1 MSHEFL
7 GRANAPAHPG
17 RHRRGGAE
25 SWTPPLPQH
34 RPVRH
39 HAAGRVTDPPAV
51 LPPQAGYGH
60 GGGVGSSPE
69 DCPVRNSG
77 DAVGAYPA
85 MAEWPAQQYATRY
98 PGDPMPT
105 DPVLAGSLSP
115 HQPTR
120 HPGDPLAADRATT
133 GWPAQPYAAQHPAD
147 PVSSGS
153 LPLNPPWQRHT
164 DGPADP
170 VSSGSLPLNHP
181 WQRHTDGPADP
192 VSSGSLPL
200 NHPWQR
206 HTDGPADPVSSGSLP
221 LNHPWQRHTD
231 RPADGRAPADP
242 VMSGCLPLP
251 SLPQPRGGRPAP
263 LFPAVHGSLPLE
275 AFEDYEAED
284 YEDFEDDPA
293 GPSPAESRADQ
304 AARRTRVSL
313 ASPAPRGVDVD
324 EDDARIYS
332 APPIDGLGGFT
343 IGSVPAS
350 VTPPK
355 TWRKAAW
362 FATGAS
368 GAVVVGLLCAGSF
381 LVGKPPVDQ
390 AVQGAWPGYQGA
402 PAVVDPT
409 SGQRPPTEGGSAAGP
424 ESAAPSETTPGKTSG
439 GGAGPVDGVAP
450 PPAGST
456 EAPATPT
463 TGAATPDRTPR
474 KPPVTPAQRETPVK
488 SPWWY
493 SFPPDAQ
500 TMGDNSE
507 KFFNTVTTDPA
518 AASSVTTGELHD
530 QGPQALAR
538 RYAGIAYFEVKKV
551 SIDQQRGV
559 TVNTVEITH
568 TDGTKTVE
576 ERTLTF
582 GDGDKIT
589 ADGQ

>member
-1 MSHEFL
+1 MASGVL
-7 GRANAPAHPG
+7 
-17 RHRRGGAE
+17 
-25 SWTPPLPQH
+25 

-39 HAAGRVTDPPAV
+39 HAAGRVTEPPV
-51 LPPQAGYGH
+51 GGVPPQAEH
-60 GGGVGSSPE
+60 RGGAAAGS
-69 DCPVRNSG
+69 CPQDYSVPYTG
-77 DAVGAYPA
+77 DAAVA
-85 MAEWPAQQYATRY
+85 
-98 PGDPMPT
+98 
-105 DPVLAGSLSP
+105 DPVLTGSLAP
-115 HQPTR
+115 QYAARPAADPVPQTMR
-120 HPGDPLAADRATT
+120 HTGDLAAD
-133 GWPAQPYAAQHPAD
+133 PALSGSAGPITQSHSIRPTDRGAAD
-147 PVSSGS
+147 PALSGS
-153 LPLNPPWQRHT
+153 LPLSRRHT
-164 DGPADP
+164 DGPAAAEP
-170 VSSGSLPLNHP
+170 VL
-181 WQRHTDGPADP
+181 
-192 VSSGSLPL
+192 
-200 NHPWQR
+200 
-206 HTDGPADPVSSGSLP
+206 
-221 LNHPWQRHTD
+221 
-231 RPADGRAPADP
+231 
-242 VMSGCLPLP
+242 SGCLPLP
-251 SLPQPRGGRPAP
+251 SLPQPRDGRPAP
-263 LFPAVHGSLPLE
+263 LFPAVRGSLPLD
-275 AFEDYEAED
+275 AFEDLD
-284 YEDFEDDPA
+284 EDFEDDPA
-293 GPSPAESRADQ
+293 EAPVESPSDQ

-402 PAVVDPT
+402 PAVADPT
-409 SGQRPPTEGGSAAGP
+409 SGHRAPTEGGSAAGP
-424 ESAAPSETTPGKTSG
+424 ETAASSSASAPGKTSGG

-456 EAPATPT
+456 EAPSTAT
-463 TGAATPDRTPR
+463 TGPATADRTPR

-488 SPWWY
+488 PPWWY

-538 RYAGIAYFEVKKV
+538 RYEGIAYFEVKKV

-559 TVNTVEITH
+559 TVNTVEVTH

-576 ERTLTF
+576 QRTLTF

>member
-1 MSHEFL
+1 MSHGTEFH
-7 GRANAPAHPG
+7 GRATAPAHPG

-39 HAAGRVTDPPAV
+39 HAAGRMADPAV
-51 LPPQAGYGH
+51 GGVPPQQAVQRH
-60 GGGVGSSPE
+60 GGGAVADPGGS
-69 DCPVRNSG
+69 PVQDYAVRHGG
-77 DAVGAYPA
+77 DMTADPA
-85 MAEWPAQQYATRY
+85 MS
-98 PGDPMPT
+98 
-105 DPVLAGSLSP
+105 GSLP
-115 HQPTR
+115 
-120 HPGDPLAADRATT
+120 
-133 GWPAQPYAAQHPAD
+133 QPYAARRPGGPMPAD
-147 PVSSGS
+147 PAYSVRYAGEAAADPVMSGS
-153 LPLNPPWQRHT
+153 LP
-164 DGPADP
+164 
-170 VSSGSLPLNHP
+170 
-181 WQRHTDGPADP
+181 
-192 VSSGSLPL
+192 
-200 NHPWQR
+200 
-206 HTDGPADPVSSGSLP
+206 
-221 LNHPWQRHTD
+221 
-231 RPADGRAPADP
+231 RPYATRRPAPADP
-242 VMSGCLPLP
+242 VMSGSLPQPSVTRRPAPADPAMSGSLPQPYATRRTAGPMPADRAMSGSLPLGHPLQPRPAGPAAADPPISGCLPLPQP
-251 SLPQPRGGRPAP
+251 SLPQPRDGRP
-263 LFPAVHGSLPLE
+263 LFPAAHGSLPLDVFE
-275 AFEDYEAED
+275 DDDAFEDDEP
-284 YEDFEDDPA
+284 DFTSADAAPTE
-293 GPSPAESRADQ
+293 SPADR

-390 AVQGAWPGYQGA
+390 AVQGSWPGYQGVPTVA
-402 PAVVDPT
+402 DPT

-424 ESAAPSETTPGKTSG
+424 ETAAPPEHSTEKTSG
-439 GGAGPVDGVAP
+439 GGAGPVDGAAP
-450 PPAGST
+450 PPAERTDAPST
-456 EAPATPT
+456 VTTGPATV
-463 TGAATPDRTPR
+463 DRTPR

-488 SPWWY
+488 PPWWY

-518 AASSVTTGELHD
+518 TASSVTTGDLHD

-559 TVNTVEITH
+559 TVNTVEVTH